1 MEKGAEGGYGTISA
15 VKRMGSLLSAVAAL
29 NSGISWM
36 MRSADQ
42 LDAALSERL
51 VQSADVRDG
60 FYLER

>member
-1 MEKGAEGGYGTISA
+1 
-15 VKRMGSLLSAVAAL
+15 MGSLLSAVAAL

-51 VQSADVRDG
+51 VQSADVSDG